1 MTRRGPDDD
10 TPFGIC
16 TTARSAL
23 RWVPSGAPDSDHP
36 KVRVSMLNGPIIMG
50 RLKSVSAVNAW
61 IKVDGQKVPTDYVR
75 RVDYV

>member
-10 TPFGIC
+10 TPFGMC
-16 TTARSAL
+16 TTARTRL
-23 RWVPSGAPDSDHP
+23 IGVVGGP
-36 KVRVSMLNGPIIMG
+36 KVRVSMLDGPIIMG
-50 RLKSVSAVNAW
+50 RLKAVSPVNAW